1 MTSLSEVYKP
11 DAEFQTSL
19 RRLYAGLGLFA
30 VGGLLA
36 MTGIVVGT
44 ITPFGSL
51 TASWQWA
58 GVLAG
63 IGVPAAILGVFTV
76 LPSGRRVKVAAVIG
90 AALAVLGVATFA
102 HAYPCQWVGSN
113 CLGDRMLLTLPVAL
127 LYSAGII
134 TTLWCLF
141 TGIVNFES
149 RNSPGGTARVEV
161 TTQGETKVIEVP
173 TSELSKFSG
182 SMGVLGGTPDVESPD
197 RPGAGGN
204 SSDVA
209 SDGGASTNTINDV
222 STGGAFV
229 DEDEIADAGPS
240 TPSGSP
246 SSPSGPSSN
255 GRSSRSSQSV
265 SSNRS
270 SSSSR
275 GSSGSSPADPR
286 SSADDDS
293 VGSKPP
299 RRENR
304 ENAAGRTGSG
314 SSGSTGQSSSVDDSD
329 VKGVDTGRSPRR
341 EDDWTP
347 TGAAPESAKSGPDRD
362 SYCGS
367 CAHFDYVQTEH
378 GMQPYCGFHDEL
390 MDDMDAC
397 DDYTPR
403 K

>member
-30 VGGLLA
+30 LGGLLA
-36 MTGIVVGT
+36 IAGVVVGAT
-44 ITPFGSL
+44 TPLRSL
-51 TASWQWA
+51 TASWEWA
-58 GVLAG
+58 GILAG
-63 IGVPAAILGVFTV
+63 LGVPAAILGVFIV
-76 LPSGRRVKVAAVIG
+76 LPSGRRTRVAAVIG
-90 AALAVLGVATFA
+90 AALSILGVALFA
-102 HAYPCQWVGSN
+102 HAYPCQWVGTN
-113 CLGDRMLLTLPVAL
+113 CLGDRSLLTLPVAL

-182 SMGVLGGTPDVESPD
+182 SMGVLGGTPDVDSPD
-197 RPGAGGN
+197 RPGAGGGSD
-204 SSDVA
+204 SSVA
-209 SDGGASTNTINDV
+209 SDGGASTNTIDDV
-222 STGGAFV
+222 GTGGAFV
-229 DEDEIADAGPS
+229 DESEIADVGPS
-240 TPSGSP
+240 NPTSG
-246 SSPSGPSSN
+246 
-255 GRSSRSSQSV
+255 
-265 SSNRS
+265 
-270 SSSSR
+270 SSSR
-275 GSSGSSPADPR
+275 NRGPSDPSTTDPR
-286 SSADDDS
+286 SDDDS

-304 ENAAGRTGSG
+304 DDAAGRSGSNTGEVKDVGTGS
-314 SSGSTGQSSSVDDSD
+314 SA
-329 VKGVDTGRSPRR
+329 RR

-347 TGAAPESAKSGPDRD
+347 TGSTPENAAGGPDRD

-367 CAHFDYVQTEH
+367 CAQFEYVQTDQ
-378 GMQPYCGFHDEL
+378 GMQPYCGLHDEI

-397 DDYTPR
+397 NEYTPR

>member
-36 MTGIVVGT
+36 IAGVIVGT
-44 ITPFGSL
+44 TGLLGSL
-51 TASWQWA
+51 TASWEWA
-58 GVLAG
+58 GILAG
-63 IGVPAAILGVFTV
+63 VGVPAAILGIFAV
-76 LPSGRRVKVAAVIG
+76 LPSGRRTRVAAVIG
-90 AALAVLGVATFA
+90 AALSLLGVALFV
-102 HAYPCQWVGSN
+102 HAYPCQWIGTN
-113 CLGDRMLLTLPVAL
+113 CLEGRTLLTLPVAL

-173 TSELSKFSG
+173 TSELPEFGG
-182 SMGVLGGTPDVESPD
+182 SMGVLGGTPEVESPD
-197 RPGAGGN
+197 RPGAGG
-204 SSDVA
+204 DVA
-209 SDGGASTNTINDV
+209 SDGGASTDTINDV
-222 STGGAFV
+222 NSGGAFIDDDAAV
-229 DEDEIADAGPS
+229 DAGAS
-240 TPSGSP
+240 
-246 SSPSGPSSN
+246 
-255 GRSSRSSQSV
+255 
-265 SSNRS
+265 
-270 SSSSR
+270 
-275 GSSGSSPADPR
+275 DPGGGVFIDGETGED
-286 SSADDDS
+286 AS

-304 ENAAGRTGSG
+304 ESAAGRTGSQSGDAGDAG
-314 SSGSTGQSSSVDDSD
+314 SADE
-329 VKGVDTGRSPRR
+329 VKGLSDAESAARR
-341 EDDWTP
+341 DDDWEP
-347 TGAAPESAKSGPDRD
+347 TGVAPEASERGPDRD

-367 CAHFDYVQTEH
+367 CRHFEYVQTER
-378 GMQPYCGFHDEL
+378 GMQPYCGAHSEV

>member
-30 VGGLLA
+30 IGGLLA
-36 MTGIVVGT
+36 IAGIVIGAT
-44 ITPFGSL
+44 KSFGSL
-51 TASWQWA
+51 TASWEWA
-58 GVLAG
+58 GILAG
-63 IGVPAAILGVFTV
+63 LGVPAAILGIFTV
-76 LPSGRRVKVAAVIG
+76 LPSGRRTRVAAIIG
-90 AALAVLGVATFA
+90 AALSLLGVALFA
-102 HAYPCQWVGSN
+102 HAYPCQWVGTN
-113 CLGDRMLLTLPVAL
+113 CLGDRAVLTLPVAL

-182 SMGVLGGTPDVESPD
+182 SMGVLGGTPEVDSPD
-197 RPGAGGN
+197 RPGAGGG
-204 SSDVA
+204 SDVA

-222 STGGAFV
+222 GTGGAFV
-229 DEDEIADAGPS
+229 DESEIADAGPS
-240 TPSGSP
+240 G
-246 SSPSGPSSN
+246 SSN
-255 GRSSRSSQSV
+255 TKSTTANHGSGRSSTT
-265 SSNRS
+265 
-270 SSSSR
+270 
-275 GSSGSSPADPR
+275 DPR
-286 SSADDDS
+286 SDAGNSDS

-304 ENAAGRTGSG
+304 ENAAGRSGGQSNSAESRSG
-314 SSGSTGQSSSVDDSD
+314 SAGE
-329 VKGVDTGRSPRR
+329 VKGVDVGSSPRQS
-341 EDDWTP
+341 DDWTP
-347 TGAAPESAKSGPDRD
+347 TGAAPESAEGGPDRD

-367 CAHFDYVQTEH
+367 CAHFDYVQTEQ